1 MIDALKYKK
10 NMLEKNKDFFL
21 QELKNDFLYY
31 SKYINNL
38 TNESM
43 NEFNEKFTKIK
54 AVNER
59 INEINSLF
67 EVAYKLKLWND
78 EQLYHLAFKIA
89 IEAHKGQV
97 DKAGV
102 DYIEH
107 PKAVAELLE
116 TKEEKI
122 VAILHDVVEDTKV
135 TFQDLEQYWFPNN
148 IIIALKLLTKPKKI
162 DYMEYIKKIKENPLA
177 KKVKIADL
185 THNSD
190 LSRLK
195 EIIDKDLKRL
205 EKYRKALALLK
216 GE

>member
-1 MIDALKYKK
+1 MIDALKYKQ
-10 NMLEKNKDFFL
+10 KD
-21 QELKNDFLYY
+21 Y
-31 SKYINNL
+31 
-38 TNESM
+38 
-43 NEFNEKFTKIK
+43 
-54 AVNER
+54 
-59 INEINSLF
+59 
-67 EVAYKLKLWND
+67 

-116 TKEEKI
+116 AKEEKI
-122 VAILHDVVEDTKV
+122 VALLHDVVEDTKV
-135 TFQDLEQYWFPNN
+135 TFHDLEQYWFPNN
-148 IIIALKLLTKPKKI
+148 IITALKLLTKPKKI

-195 EIIDKDLKRL
+195 EITNKDLERL
-205 EKYRKALALLK
+205 EKYKKALEYLNK
-216 GE
+216 